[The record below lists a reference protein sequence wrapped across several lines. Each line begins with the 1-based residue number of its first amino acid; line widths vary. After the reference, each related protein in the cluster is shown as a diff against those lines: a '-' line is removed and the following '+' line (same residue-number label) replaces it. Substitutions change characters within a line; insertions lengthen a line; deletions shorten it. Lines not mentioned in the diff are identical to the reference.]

1 VIDYHPRRENVVANA
16 LSRKNKADDTPDDC
30 DERELLELR
39 RIDTKI
45 ETGPRKSFC

>member
-1 VIDYHPRRENVVANA
+1 LIITREKNIVANA
-16 LSRKNKADDTPDDC
+16 LSRKNKVDDTLDDC

-45 ETGPRKSFC
+45 EIGPRKSFC